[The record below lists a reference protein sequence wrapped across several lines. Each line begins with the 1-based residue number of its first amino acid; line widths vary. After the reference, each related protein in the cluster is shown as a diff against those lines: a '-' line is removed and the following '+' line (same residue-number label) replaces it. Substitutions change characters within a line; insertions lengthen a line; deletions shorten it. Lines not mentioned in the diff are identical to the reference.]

1 LLLLSDRDEVCSL
14 DGGAAL
20 RNCCAPSAS
29 SEKTLRKIS
38 PRSPG
43 FPVAFGWHGLCVCF
57 ELVNKQIGSNVV
69 MLPASIE
76 KTVWCSVIGVVCFT
90 VLLAV
95 VLL

>member
-1 LLLLSDRDEVCSL
+1 
-14 DGGAAL
+14 
-20 RNCCAPSAS
+20 
-29 SEKTLRKIS
+29 
-38 PRSPG
+38 
-43 FPVAFGWHGLCVCF
+43 
-57 ELVNKQIGSNVV
+57 VNKQIGSNVV